1 MGLAQ
6 FFQTEKEELY
16 PEENKKMK
24 NFLNNLKI
32 QDYCFTKEISNDRVY
47 ELLKKY
53 MKKELITFFESN
65 KSKAIEEF
73 NYNIK
78 EKYLDFNFDEFVSQV
93 IKIEGGNEICM
104 NKIYDEINDINK
116 NKNLFEINYFTVMLI
131 GKSGVGKST
140 LINNLLQL
148 TEEQMAKTG
157 VGNFQTIDIKEYK
170 SDNVPFLRLVDTR
183 GIEVNKN
190 FGINEIQSEAENYI
204 KKQYN
209 TNNINNFVQCIWYC
223 ITGNRFE
230 DAEIEL
236 LINLRKTYHNNKIPI
251 IIVYTQA
258 SDDEMIEEMKQY
270 IKSKNIDIKFI
281 TILAQRKKFHG
292 QYVEAF
298 GLKELIR
305 ETLHRCKQAL
315 KGENDNEIGTEM
327 GTIITQKIGDFIY
340 SKILKNNKINTD
352 NSYANIV
359 NQFISNYNSVKS
371 EEEFLYFIIY
381 SFGICI
387 NCFLNV
393 KHIKEK
399 TFNSLKNLT
408 IIQKNS
414 YEFIQFYNKY
424 INGLIEPVI
433 KSFAVDF
440 LDYQVEI
447 QKQKNK
453 EIKLQNKKTIKE
465 FSEIITNFLNN
476 NFYYLAQVY
485 YIFNIIPQYCPSLS
499 KSFEK
504 HLNQLTKA
512 LLNNSRVKE
521 RINECFLNKFRHFQ
535 RKVNKFFYSEDK
547 KETPMDLHRNN
558 NNFEND
564 LDYLSFNDK
573 ETKNKINMTIVKN
586 NLSLSKRNSMKSDL
600 NNESN
605 TYKEENNN
613 SNNYSLQN
621 SLPSYNDFLK
631 GNIINNNNSA
641 PTAKYNK

>member
-1 MGLAQ
+1 MGLGQ
-6 FFQTEKEELY
+6 LFQTEKVELY
-16 PEENKKMK
+16 PEETKKMK
-24 NFLNNLKI
+24 IFLNNLKI
-32 QDYCFTKEISNDRVY
+32 QDYCFTKEISNDRIY
-47 ELLKKY
+47 EHLKKY

-65 KSKAIEEF
+65 KAKAIEDF

-78 EKYLDFNFDEFVSQV
+78 EKCLDFDFDNFVSQV

-104 NKIYDEINDINK
+104 NKIYEEINEINK
-116 NKNLFEINYFTVMLI
+116 NKNQFEINYFTVLLI

-170 SDNVPFLRLVDTR
+170 SDFVPFLRLVDTR
-183 GIEVNKN
+183 GIEINKD
-190 FGINEIQSEAENYI
+190 FGINEIQKEAENYI

-230 DAEIEL
+230 DIEIEL
-236 LINLRKTYHNNKIPI
+236 LINLRKTYYNNKIPI

-258 SDDEMIEEMKQY
+258 SDDEMIEQMNKY
-270 IKSKNIDIKFI
+270 IKSKNLDIKFI
-281 TILAQRKKFHG
+281 NILAQRKKFHG
-292 QYVEAF
+292 KYVEAF

-305 ETLHRCKQAL
+305 ETLNRCKQAL

-340 SKILKNNKINTD
+340 SKILKKNKINTN
-352 NSYANIV
+352 NSYVNIV
-359 NQFISNYNSVKS
+359 TQFISNYNGVKS
-371 EEEFLYFIIY
+371 EDEFLYFIIY
-381 SFGICI
+381 TFGICI
-387 NCFLNV
+387 NNFLNI
-393 KHIKEK
+393 KHMKEK
-399 TFNSLKNLT
+399 TFNALKNLT

-414 YEFIQFYNKY
+414 YDFIQFYNKY
-424 INGLIEPVI
+424 INKLIEPVI

-465 FSEIITNFLNN
+465 FSEIITNFLND
-476 NFYYLAQVY
+476 NFNYLAQVY
-485 YIFNIIPQYCPSLS
+485 YIFNIIPSYCPNLS

-504 HLNQLTKA
+504 HLNELTKK

-521 RINECFLNKFRHFQ
+521 RINECFINKFRNFQ
-535 RKVNKFFYSEDK
+535 RRVNKFFYSDDK
-547 KETPMDLHRNN
+547 KYTTIDLPRDNTN
-558 NNFEND
+558 YDNE
-564 LDYLSFNDK
+564 LDYLSLNEK
-573 ETKNKINMTIVKN
+573 ESRTKINMTIVKN
-586 NLSLSKRNSMKSDL
+586 NLSLSKRNLMKSDL
-600 NNESN
+600 NNDTN
-605 TYKEENNN
+605 TYKEENSN
-613 SNNYSLQN
+613 SNNSLQN
-621 SLPSYNDFLK
+621 SLPSYTDFLK
-631 GNIINNNNSA
+631 GNFNNNNSA
-641 PTAKYNK
+641 PTAKFNK

>member
-1 MGLAQ
+1 MGLGQ
-6 FFQTEKEELY
+6 LFQTEKVELY
-16 PEENKKMK
+16 PEETKKMK
-24 NFLNNLKI
+24 IFLNNLKI
-32 QDYCFTKEISNDRVY
+32 QDYCFTKEISNDRIY
-47 ELLKKY
+47 EHFKKY

-65 KSKAIEEF
+65 KEKAIEDF

-78 EKYLDFNFDEFVSQV
+78 EKCLDFDFDNFVSQV

-104 NKIYDEINDINK
+104 NKIYEEINEVNK
-116 NKNLFEINYFTVMLI
+116 NKNLFEINYFTVLLI

-170 SDNVPFLRLVDTR
+170 SDFVPFLRLVDTR
-183 GIEVNKN
+183 GIEINKD
-190 FGINEIQSEAENYI
+190 FGINEIQKEAENYI

-230 DAEIEL
+230 DIEIEL
-236 LINLRKTYHNNKIPI
+236 LINLRKTYYNNKIPI

-258 SDDEMIEEMKQY
+258 SDDEMIEQMNTY
-270 IKSKNIDIKFI
+270 IKSKNLDIKFI
-281 TILAQRKKFHG
+281 NILAQRKKFHG
-292 QYVEAF
+292 KYVEAF

-305 ETLHRCKQAL
+305 ETLNRCKQAL

-340 SKILKNNKINTD
+340 SKILKKNKINTN
-352 NSYANIV
+352 NSYVNIV
-359 NQFISNYNSVKS
+359 TQFISNYNNVKS
-371 EEEFLYFIIY
+371 EDEFLYFIIY
-381 SFGICI
+381 TFGICI
-387 NCFLNV
+387 NNFLNI
-393 KHIKEK
+393 KHMKEK
-399 TFNSLKNLT
+399 TFNALKNLA

-414 YEFIQFYNKY
+414 YDFIQFYNKY
-424 INGLIEPVI
+424 INKLIEPVI

-465 FSEIITNFLNN
+465 FSEIITNFLND
-476 NFYYLAQVY
+476 NFNYLAQVY
-485 YIFNIIPQYCPSLS
+485 YIFNIIPSYCPNLS

-504 HLNQLTKA
+504 HLNELTKK

-521 RINECFLNKFRHFQ
+521 RINECFINKFRNFQ
-535 RKVNKFFYSEDK
+535 RRVNKFFYSDDK
-547 KETPMDLHRNN
+547 KYTTIDLPRDNTN
-558 NNFEND
+558 YDNE
-564 LDYLSFNDK
+564 LDYLSLNEK
-573 ETKNKINMTIVKN
+573 ESRNKINMTIVKN
-586 NLSLSKRNSMKSDL
+586 NLSLSKRNLMKSDL
-600 NNESN
+600 NNDTN
-605 TYKEENNN
+605 TYKEENSN
-613 SNNYSLQN
+613 SNNSLQN
-621 SLPSYNDFLK
+621 SLPSYTDFLK
-631 GNIINNNNSA
+631 GNFNNNNSA
-641 PTAKYNK
+641 PTAKFNK

>member
-1 MGLAQ
+1 MGLGQ
-6 FFQTEKEELY
+6 LFQTEKVELY
-16 PEENKKMK
+16 PEETKKMK
-24 NFLNNLKI
+24 IFLNNLKI
-32 QDYCFTKEISNDRVY
+32 QDYCFTKEISNDRIY
-47 ELLKKY
+47 EHFKKY

-65 KSKAIEEF
+65 KAKAIEDF

-78 EKYLDFNFDEFVSQV
+78 EKCLDFDFDNFVSQV

-104 NKIYDEINDINK
+104 NKIYEEINEINK
-116 NKNLFEINYFTVMLI
+116 NKNQFEINYFTVLLI

-170 SDNVPFLRLVDTR
+170 SDFVPFLRLVDTR
-183 GIEVNKN
+183 GIEINKN
-190 FGINEIQSEAENYI
+190 FGINEIRTEAENYI

-230 DAEIEL
+230 DIEIEL
-236 LINLRKTYHNNKIPI
+236 LINLRKTYYNNKIPI

-258 SDDEMIEEMKQY
+258 SDDEMIEQMNTY
-270 IKSKNIDIKFI
+270 IKSKNLDIKFI
-281 TILAQRKKFHG
+281 NILAQRKKFHG
-292 QYVEAF
+292 KYVEAF

-305 ETLHRCKQAL
+305 ETLNRCKQAL

-340 SKILKNNKINTD
+340 SKILKKNKINTN
-352 NSYANIV
+352 NSYVNIV
-359 NQFISNYNSVKS
+359 TQFISNYNGVKS
-371 EEEFLYFIIY
+371 EDEFLYFIIY
-381 SFGICI
+381 TFGICI
-387 NCFLNV
+387 NNFLNI
-393 KHIKEK
+393 KHMKEK
-399 TFNSLKNLT
+399 TFNALKNLA

-414 YEFIQFYNKY
+414 YDFIQFYNKY
-424 INGLIEPVI
+424 INKLIEPVI

-465 FSEIITNFLNN
+465 FSEIITNFLND
-476 NFYYLAQVY
+476 NFNYLAQVY
-485 YIFNIIPQYCPSLS
+485 YIFNIIPSYCPNLS

-504 HLNQLTKA
+504 HLNELTKK

-521 RINECFLNKFRHFQ
+521 RINECFINKFRNFQ
-535 RKVNKFFYSEDK
+535 RRVNKFFYSDDK
-547 KETPMDLHRNN
+547 KYTTIDLPRDNTN
-558 NNFEND
+558 YDNE
-564 LDYLSFNDK
+564 LDYLSLNEK
-573 ETKNKINMTIVKN
+573 ESRTKINMTIVKN
-586 NLSLSKRNSMKSDL
+586 NLSLSKRNLMKSDL
-600 NNESN
+600 NNDTN
-605 TYKEENNN
+605 TYKEENSN
-613 SNNYSLQN
+613 SNNSLQN
-621 SLPSYNDFLK
+621 SLPSYTDFLK
-631 GNIINNNNSA
+631 GNFNNNNSA
-641 PTAKYNK
+641 PTAKFNK

>member
-1 MGLAQ
+1 MGLGQ
-6 FFQTEKEELY
+6 LFQTEKVELY
-16 PEENKKMK
+16 PEETKKMK
-24 NFLNNLKI
+24 IFLNNLKI
-32 QDYCFTKEISNDRVY
+32 QDYCFTKEISNDRIY
-47 ELLKKY
+47 EYLKKY

-65 KSKAIEEF
+65 KTKVIEDF

-78 EKYLDFNFDEFVSQV
+78 EKCLDFDFDNFVSQV

-104 NKIYDEINDINK
+104 NKIYDEINEINK
-116 NKNLFEINYFTVMLI
+116 NKNQFEINYFTVLLI

-170 SDNVPFLRLVDTR
+170 SDFVPFLRLVDTR
-183 GIEVNKN
+183 GIEINKD
-190 FGINEIQSEAENYI
+190 FGINEIQKEAENYI

-230 DAEIEL
+230 DIEIEL
-236 LINLRKTYHNNKIPI
+236 LINLRKTYYNNKIPI

-258 SDDEMIEEMKQY
+258 SDDEMIEQMNTY
-270 IKSKNIDIKFI
+270 IKSKNLDIKFI
-281 TILAQRKKFHG
+281 NILAQRKKFHG
-292 QYVEAF
+292 KYVEAF

-305 ETLHRCKQAL
+305 ETLNRCKQAL

-340 SKILKNNKINTD
+340 SKILKKNKINTN
-352 NSYANIV
+352 NSYVNIV
-359 NQFISNYNSVKS
+359 THFISNYNNVKS
-371 EEEFLYFIIY
+371 EDEFLYFIIY
-381 SFGICI
+381 TFGICI
-387 NCFLNV
+387 NNFLNI
-393 KHIKEK
+393 KHMKEK
-399 TFNSLKNLT
+399 TFNALKNLA

-414 YEFIQFYNKY
+414 YDFIQFYNKY
-424 INGLIEPVI
+424 INKLIEPVI

-465 FSEIITNFLNN
+465 FSEIITNFLND
-476 NFYYLAQVY
+476 NFNYLAQVY
-485 YIFNIIPQYCPSLS
+485 YIFNIIPSYCPNLS

-504 HLNQLTKA
+504 HLNELTKK

-521 RINECFLNKFRHFQ
+521 RINECFINKFRNFQ
-535 RKVNKFFYSEDK
+535 RRVNKFFYSDDK
-547 KETPMDLHRNN
+547 KYTTIDLPRDNTN
-558 NNFEND
+558 YDNE
-564 LDYLSFNDK
+564 LDYLSLNEK
-573 ETKNKINMTIVKN
+573 ESRNKINMTIVKN
-586 NLSLSKRNSMKSDL
+586 NLSLSKRNLMKSDL
-600 NNESN
+600 NNDTN
-605 TYKEENNN
+605 TYKEENSN
-613 SNNYSLQN
+613 SNNSLQN
-621 SLPSYNDFLK
+621 SLPSYTDFLK
-631 GNIINNNNSA
+631 GNFNNNNSA
-641 PTAKYNK
+641 PTAKFNK